1 MLIACNIKI
10 KTQPRYPDEFYDNVD
25 ALERQGISTL
35 HNNIRKRCPSN
46 KEIQQQIS
54 LYDQAIEAEDDII
67 DENCAELNSLIFENE
82 SFMSMEI
89 SSISN
94 NKKPR
99 KASVATNEKINP
111 GDILSRTSV
120 RQQKLKGLISNA
132 EELPTENTLQKMRDH
147 AKNLIFGPDAEKNSS
162 RKSKK
167 SIELQ
172 EKEYRRLKMA
182 ETNKAILNQTEQH
195 LKKKKKLNKE
205 MKEEAFNKRQE
216 REARSPKVLLN
227 RFHKL
232 PKFLSDESDCSRDSC
247 GGSQY
252 SRSSSRGSINSR
264 ISSCVSSTNSSRRS
278 SLVSS
283 SRKSSVVSEISS
295 ALAKF
300 SNFAQVKTSIDKVS
314 IFFFQTKILSQIE
327 IFNSRNNELTRT
339 RKSKST
345 ESVYFPLIRLL
356 TFLITIN

>member
-1 MLIACNIKI
+1 
-10 KTQPRYPDEFYDNVD
+10 
-25 ALERQGISTL
+25 
-35 HNNIRKRCPSN
+35 
-46 KEIQQQIS
+46 
-54 LYDQAIEAEDDII
+54 
-67 DENCAELNSLIFENE
+67 
-82 SFMSMEI
+82 
-89 SSISN
+89 
-94 NKKPR
+94 
-99 KASVATNEKINP
+99 
-111 GDILSRTSV
+111 
-120 RQQKLKGLISNA
+120 
-132 EELPTENTLQKMRDH
+132 
-147 AKNLIFGPDAEKNSS
+147 
-162 RKSKK
+162 
-167 SIELQ
+167 
-172 EKEYRRLKMA
+172 
-182 ETNKAILNQTEQH
+182 
-195 LKKKKKLNKE
+195 